1 MRWMIGI
8 CLLGLVWLPA
18 AQATAV
24 RAVSLQEALRH
35 SELVFQGRVMARRV
49 IDDAGPHPFTR
60 IVFAVEE
67 VIKGDYA
74 APTLTLDFAGAPE
87 RGLVVADMDYPE
99 PGEAGIYFVESLR
112 RRQANP
118 LYGWSQG
125 HFRIVVRGGRPLVVT
140 ADGRPVVALTPAAAD
155 GRYLSRGVAKCVR
168 VRRQAWDQGLAP
180 EDFKAVLRNWLEGKE
195 R

>member
-35 SELVFQGRVMARRV
+35 SELVFQGRVVARRV
-49 IDDAGPHPFTR
+49 IDDESPRSFTR
-60 IVFAVEE
+60 IVFEIEE
-67 VIKGDYA
+67 VIKGDYDA
-74 APTLTLDFAGAPE
+74 VTLTLDFAGAPE
-87 RGLVVADMDYPE
+87 AGLVVADMDYPE
-99 PGEAGIYFVESLR
+99 PGEVGIYFIESLR

-125 HFRIVVRGGRPLVVT
+125 HFRIVVRGGRPVVVA
-140 ADGRPVVALTPAAAD
+140 ADGNPVVALTLSAAES
-155 GRYLSRGVAKCVR
+155 GGLSCGVAKGVR
-168 VRRQAWDQGLAP
+168 VRRQAWAQGMAP
-180 EDFKAVLRNWLEGKE
+180 EDFKAVLRNWLAGEG

>member
-8 CLLGLVWLPA
+8 CLLALVWLPA

-35 SELVFQGRVMARRV
+35 SELVFQGRVVTRKV
-49 IDDAGPHPFTR
+49 IDDAGPRPFTR

-125 HFRIVVRGGRPLVVT
+125 RFRIVVRGGRPLVVT
-140 ADGRPVVALTPAAAD
+140 ADGSPVVALTPAAD
-155 GRYLSRGVAKCVR
+155 GHYLSRGVAKGVR
-168 VRRQAWDQGLAP
+168 VRRQAWDQGMAP
-180 EDFKAVLRNWLEGKE
+180 EDFKAVLRDWLAGE
-195 R
+195 RR

>member
-1 MRWMIGI
+1 MHGMIGFF
-8 CLLGLVWLPA
+8 LLVLVWLPA

-35 SELVFQGRVMARRV
+35 SELVLQGWVAMRKV
-49 IDDAGPHPFTR
+49 IDDEGPRPFTR

-87 RGLVVADMDYPE
+87 RGLVVSDMDYPE
-99 PGEAGIYFVESLR
+99 PGERGIYFVESLR

-125 HFRIVVRGGRPLVVT
+125 HFRIVVR
-140 ADGRPVVALTPAAAD
+140 DDRPVVVAAD
-155 GRYLSRGVAKCVR
+155 GSPVVVLKPVAAEPGRLSHGVAKGVET
-168 VRRQAWDQGLAP
+168 RRQGWDRGLSPAA
-180 EDFKAVLRNWLEGKE
+180 FKAVLRRWLEGE
-195 R
+195 GR